1 MIDLKNLEQYRENNR
16 IEAKRSLGGLPQSI
30 WETYS
35 SFANTMGGIIL
46 LGVEEWPDKS
56 LHPVNLPAPEA
67 LIEEFWEILNDP
79 QRTSIN
85 ILTKDQI
92 QIEEIEGNRVIAITV
107 PRAQRYDK
115 PVYLDG
121 NPFLSY
127 RRNGDG
133 DYKCS
138 KEDVKSMLR
147 DAARQTQDM
156 LLLDGMGLT
165 VLDSGSI
172 SRYRAG
178 LENCRP
184 GSLWTQL
191 EEEEFLYRIGAVGRG
206 ESGDLHP
213 TAAGLLMFGR
223 EYEIVRE
230 FPNYFLDY
238 REQEGDPLSMV
249 YRITSPS
256 GDWSGNLYDFYCLVQ
271 ERIQSWPV
279 LAEALEVR
287 RAYEEALVNCLT
299 NGDYYGRQGLWI
311 VRSRREMSF
320 SNPGSFRVDV
330 KTAIQGGVPDPRNGG
345 LVKMFHLIGVSER
358 TGSGLSHIYHLW
370 QERGWKTPHMQEEF
384 QPDRI
389 TFTMSMEQEKS
400 GRQSA
405 GLKGAWLGNFHRE
418 MIISYLTDHVY
429 GKIGEMAKANHMSRA
444 SVKGVLE
451 ELERQ
456 DIVQVT
462 GRGRSQIYRLKG

>member
-172 SRYRAG
+172 SRYRLVWRTAVPEAFG
-178 LENCRP
+178 PSWRRRNFSTVLVRWVEESP
-184 GSLWTQL
+184 GTC
-191 EEEEFLYRIGAVGRG
+191 
-206 ESGDLHP
+206 
-213 TAAGLLMFGR
+213 T
-223 EYEIVRE
+223 
-230 FPNYFLDY
+230 
-238 REQEGDPLSMV
+238 
-249 YRITSPS
+249 
-256 GDWSGNLYDFYCLVQ
+256 
-271 ERIQSWPV
+271 
-279 LAEALEVR
+279 
-287 RAYEEALVNCLT
+287 
-299 NGDYYGRQGLWI
+299 RQ
-311 VRSRREMSF
+311 R
-320 SNPGSFRVDV
+320 
-330 KTAIQGGVPDPRNGG
+330 
-345 LVKMFHLIGVSER
+345 
-358 TGSGLSHIYHLW
+358 
-370 QERGWKTPHMQEEF
+370 
-384 QPDRI
+384 
-389 TFTMSMEQEKS
+389 
-400 GRQSA
+400 
-405 GLKGAWLGNFHRE
+405 LGC
-418 MIISYLTDHVY
+418 
-429 GKIGEMAKANHMSRA
+429 
-444 SVKGVLE
+444 
-451 ELERQ
+451 
-456 DIVQVT
+456 
-462 GRGRSQIYRLKG
+462 